1 MTNEKAMAND
11 HALTE
16 YTKQIVPEFK
26 NTLSIIN
33 KFVADPEESANIV
46 NVRKQAGA
54 IRSLYRLVDDYTKAL
69 ADLKAKIDYCVVE
82 TIEKSPEIAK
92 EFKVQ
97 AGAKSIKCDATP
109 ASMMFLMD
117 KFVEQGYNPSAL
129 FAQCSAITA
138 KKAAEAFGLS
148 EVALLESYGDLFATH
163 QNKPSVKML

>member
-1 MTNEKAMAND
+1 MNIEKQQAND

-16 YTKQIVPEFK
+16 YTKQIVPEFS
-26 NTLSIIN
+26 NTLSVIN
-33 KFVADPEESANIV
+33 AFVTDPEADKSLV
-46 NVRKQAGA
+46 DVRKQAGA
-54 IRSLYRLVDDYTKAL
+54 IRILYRLVDDYTKAL
-69 ADLKAKIDYCVVE
+69 ADLKAKIDYCVVG
-82 TIEKSPEIAK
+82 TIDKSPEIAQ

-148 EVALLESYGDLFATH
+148 EVALLEAYGDLFATH